1 MAWRWTQIEIIY
13 RKHIKKP
20 SPKIILERKELERI
34 VVNPPMEHFI
44 TFLAFVLSVGECSAL
59 QLPTQI

>member
-13 RKHIKKP
+13 HKHIKKP

-34 VVNPPMEHFI
+34 VVNPPMEHVVA
-44 TFLAFVLSVGECSAL
+44 FLAFVLCW
-59 QLPTQI
+59 